1 MSLATGRKV
10 ALITGGS
17 QGIGAATARALA
29 NKGYR
34 VAINYSSNSE
44 KAEALVRDLGD
55 QNAICIKADA
65 SKIPEIERMVAETVQ
80 KYGKIDAV
88 ITAAARLGLQEL
100 ADTVEG
106 GFDDLFALNVKG
118 PFFLAQVITRSKP
131 QQPFAPELTT
141 LRKHSHTCRQAHT
154 LL

>member
-1 MSLATGRKV
+1 MSLAAGRKV

-17 QGIGAATARALA
+17 QGIGAATARVLVK
-29 NKGYR
+29 KGYR

-65 SKIPEIERMVAETVQ
+65 SKITGIECMVAETVQ

-100 ADTVEG
+100 ADTVEA

-118 PFFLAQVITRSKP
+118 PFFLAQVLPRSKS
-131 QQPFAPELTT
+131 QKSFVPELTT

-154 LL
+154 SL

>member
-34 VAINYSSNSE
+34 VAIDYSSNSE

-131 QQPFAPELTT
+131 QQPFAPKLTT